1 MGFLDNSSITVDA
14 ILTKIGRKRIS
25 DGSFKVSKFSL
36 SDEEIDY
43 TLYDVTHPN
52 GTDAYGTTIENM
64 NLFEAVSNRT
74 GFNSHL
80 VNQSISGAKIKLASL
95 NYTDLEFGD
104 NVTLKPS
111 TEGAPAEPYS
121 FVVDNT
127 GIAAFQNPS
136 GAGTG
141 IYSATVASAAQA
153 TLIAQ
158 SFANPSPTA
167 TTNVRVTGLT
177 SGLSAVIT
185 LTVKASPTSGND
197 ALNPGNNV
205 DITTTTTTNTS
216 AGSTI
221 NTSNPGGVN
230 PGGAGS
236 GANNPYSDLRL
247 KTNIEYIGRENN
259 LKTYNFNYIWSSKK
273 YKGVMAQDIIK
284 SHPSA
289 VKIDKLSGYYRVN
302 YDKLGVKFEE
312 V

>member
-25 DGSFKVSKFSL
+25 DGSFRVSKFSL

-52 GTDAYGTTIENM
+52 GTDAYGTAIENM
-64 NLFEAVSNRT
+64 NLLEAVSNRT

-80 VNQSISGAKIKLASL
+80 VNASISGAKIKLASL
-95 NYTDLEFGD
+95 NYPNLESGD

-111 TEGAPAEPYS
+111 TEGAPSENYS

-141 IYSATVASAAQA
+141 VYSATVASAAQA

-158 SFANPSPTA
+158 AFANPSPTA

-185 LTVKASPTSGND
+185 LTVKATPTSGND
-197 ALNPGNNV
+197 ALNPDNNV
-205 DITTTTTTNTS
+205 DTTSTSQSITGATMG
-216 AGSTI
+216 A

-236 GANNPYSDLRL
+236 GANNPFR
-247 KTNIEYIGRENN
+247 R
-259 LKTYNFNYIWSSKK
+259 
-273 YKGVMAQDIIK
+273 
-284 SHPSA
+284 
-289 VKIDKLSGYYRVN
+289 
-302 YDKLGVKFEE
+302 
-312 V
+312 

>member
-25 DGSFKVSKFSL
+25 DGSFRVSKFSL

-52 GTDAYGTTIENM
+52 GTDAYGTAIENI
-64 NLFEAVSNRT
+64 NLLEAVSNRT

-80 VNQSISGAKIKLASL
+80 VNASISGAKIKLASL
-95 NYTDLEFGD
+95 NYPNLESGD

-111 TEGAPAEPYS
+111 TEGAPAENYS
-121 FVVDNT
+121 FVVENT

-141 IYSATVASAAQA
+141 VYSATVASAAQA

-158 SFANPSPTA
+158 AFANPSPTA

-185 LTVKASPTSGND
+185 LTVKATPTSGND
-197 ALNPGNNV
+197 ALNPDNNV
-205 DITTTTTTNTS
+205 DTTTDTTTLGVGTTTTQQQALN
-216 AGSTI
+216 I
-221 NTSNPGGVN
+221 
-230 PGGAGS
+230 GGAGS
-236 GANNPYSDLRL
+236 SATNPYSDSRL
-247 KTNIEYIGRENN
+247 KTNIEYVGLENN
-259 LKTYNFNYIWSSKK
+259 LKTYNFNYVWDSKK
-273 YKGVMAQDIIK
+273 YKGVMAQDILK
-284 SHPSA
+284 SHPNA
-289 VKIDKLSGYYRVN
+289 VEVDKSSGYYRVN
-302 YDKLGVKFEE
+302 YDKLNVKFEE

>member
-95 NYTDLEFGD
+95 NYPNLDSGD
-104 NVTLKPS
+104 RTIIAPS
-111 TEGAPAEPYS
+111 TEGAPSENYS

-127 GIAAFQNPS
+127 GIAAFVNPS
-136 GAGTG
+136 GASTG
-141 IYSATVASAAQA
+141 IYIGTVASAAQA
-153 TLIAQ
+153 TLLAQ
-158 SFANPSPTA
+158 PFANPSPTA

-185 LTVKASPTSGND
+185 LTVKARPTSGND
-197 ALNPGNNV
+197 ALDPSV
-205 DITTTTTTNTS
+205 
-216 AGSTI
+216 
-221 NTSNPGGVN
+221 GV
-230 PGGAGS
+230 GTG
-236 GANNPYSDLRL
+236 
-247 KTNIEYIGRENN
+247 
-259 LKTYNFNYIWSSKK
+259 
-273 YKGVMAQDIIK
+273 
-284 SHPSA
+284 
-289 VKIDKLSGYYRVN
+289 
-302 YDKLGVKFEE
+302 
-312 V
+312 

>member
-52 GTDAYGTTIENM
+52 GTDAYGTAIENM
-64 NLFEAVSNRT
+64 NLIEAVSNRT

-95 NYTDLEFGD
+95 NYPDLENGD
-104 NVTLKPS
+104 NVLLKPS
-111 TEGAPAEPYS
+111 TEGAPAENYS
-121 FVVDNT
+121 FIVDNT

-197 ALNPGNNV
+197 ALKPGDNV
-205 DITTTTTTNTS
+205 EATVQPSPGSTTNTS
-216 AGSTI
+216 NS
-221 NTSNPGGVN
+221 GGVN

>member
-52 GTDAYGTTIENM
+52 GTDAYGTAIENM
-64 NLFEAVSNRT
+64 NLLEAVSNRT

-80 VNQSISGAKIKLASL
+80 VNASISGAKIKLASL
-95 NYTDLEFGD
+95 NYPNLESGD

-111 TEGAPAEPYS
+111 TEGAPTENYS
-121 FVVDNT
+121 FIVENT

-141 IYSATVASAAQA
+141 VYSATVASSAQA

-158 SFANPSPTA
+158 AFANPSPTA

-177 SGLSAVIT
+177 SGLAAVVT
-185 LTVKASPTSGND
+185 LTVKATPTSGND
-197 ALNPGNNV
+197 ALNPGT
-205 DITTTTTTNTS
+205 I
-216 AGSTI
+216 I
-221 NTSNPGGVN
+221 NTSNPGGGN

-236 GANNPYSDLRL
+236 GANNPYSDSRL
-247 KTNIEYIGRENN
+247 KTNIEYVGLENN
-259 LKTYNFNYIWSSKK
+259 LKTYNFNYVWDSKK
-273 YKGVMAQDIIK
+273 YKGVMAQDILK
-284 SHPSA
+284 SHPNA
-289 VKIDKLSGYYRVN
+289 VEVDKSSGYYRVN
-302 YDKLGVKFEE
+302 YDKLNVKFEE
-312 V
+312 VWCIKKLIGVN

>member
-25 DGSFKVSKFSL
+25 DGSFRVSKFSL

-95 NYTDLEFGD
+95 NYPNLDSGD
-104 NVTLKPS
+104 RTIIAPS
-111 TEGAPAEPYS
+111 TEGAPSENYS

-127 GIAAFQNPS
+127 GIAAFVNPS
-136 GAGTG
+136 GASTG
-141 IYSATVASAAQA
+141 IYSGTVASAAQA

-158 SFANPSPTA
+158 PFANPSPTA

-185 LTVKASPTSGND
+185 LTVKATPTSGND
-197 ALNPGNNV
+197 ALDPSV
-205 DITTTTTTNTS
+205 
-216 AGSTI
+216 
-221 NTSNPGGVN
+221 GV
-230 PGGAGS
+230 GTG
-236 GANNPYSDLRL
+236 
-247 KTNIEYIGRENN
+247 
-259 LKTYNFNYIWSSKK
+259 
-273 YKGVMAQDIIK
+273 
-284 SHPSA
+284 
-289 VKIDKLSGYYRVN
+289 
-302 YDKLGVKFEE
+302 
-312 V
+312 

>member
-64 NLFEAVSNRT
+64 NLIEAVSNRT

-95 NYTDLEFGD
+95 NYPDLENGD
-104 NVTLKPS
+104 NVLLKPS
-111 TEGAPAEPYS
+111 TEGAPAENYS
-121 FVVDNT
+121 FIVDNT

-177 SGLSAVIT
+177 SGLAAVIT
-185 LTVKASPTSGND
+185 LTVKATPTSGND

-205 DITTTTTTNTS
+205 EVTANTS
-216 AGSTI
+216 PGATI
-221 NTSNPGGVN
+221 NTANPGGVN

>member
-52 GTDAYGTTIENM
+52 GTDAYGTAIENM
-64 NLFEAVSNRT
+64 NLLEAVSNRT

-80 VNQSISGAKIKLASL
+80 VNASISGAKIKLASL
-95 NYTDLEFGD
+95 NYPNLESGD

-111 TEGAPAEPYS
+111 TEGAPAENYS
-121 FVVDNT
+121 FIVENT

-141 IYSATVASAAQA
+141 VYSATVASSAQA

-158 SFANPSPTA
+158 AFANPSPTA

-185 LTVKASPTSGND
+185 LTVKATPTSGND
-197 ALNPGNNV
+197 ALNPGAIIHNQ
-205 DITTTTTTNTS
+205 T
-216 AGSTI
+216 
-221 NTSNPGGVN
+221 

-236 GANNPYSDLRL
+236 GANNPYSDSRL
-247 KTNIEYIGRENN
+247 KTNIEYVGLENN
-259 LKTYNFNYIWSSKK
+259 LKTYNFNYVWDSKK
-273 YKGVMAQDIIK
+273 YKGVMAQDILK
-284 SHPSA
+284 SHPNA
-289 VKIDKLSGYYRVN
+289 VEVDKSSGYYRVN
-302 YDKLGVKFEE
+302 YDKLNVKFEE